1 MAEKIKFWQM
11 IDISSAAPKPLSIVP
26 YGTTQQT
33 FPYPETTY
41 RFDPLIFSVDT
52 TEFDVNEAKKQLVAL
67 MKLPNTIDGCTL
79 LLK

>member
-1 MAEKIKFWQM
+1 M
-11 IDISSAAPKPLSIVP
+11 IDISSATQGPLSTVS

-41 RFDPLIFSVDT
+41 RFVPLIFPVDT

-79 LLK
+79 VLK